1 MAWARGPLRH
11 NIIYSPPVCC
21 DVSAKHAS
29 PRLMKQG
36 SALTNLSVLMR
47 IFKRPV
53 RKQVNGDCSE
63 QRKQMLGSAQT
74 ISSQDAES
82 AGMEGPCGTGGRDP
96 T

>member
-1 MAWARGPLRH
+1 MFEDREAGKQVAWAKGPWRH

-47 IFKRPV
+47 TFKRPAQ
-53 RKQVNGDCSE
+53 KQVNGDCSE
-63 QRKQMLGSAQT
+63 QRKQMLGVCPDRQ
-74 ISSQDAES
+74 
-82 AGMEGPCGTGGRDP
+82 
-96 T
+96 